1 VLDLDFGTYPYV
13 TSSNPS
19 VGSTCTG
26 LGVPPRDIHG
36 VAGVV
41 KVLHYN
47 SHFCSPWTV
56 ISPPNTIQAYCTR
69 VGEGPFPT
77 ELQGAAGGEL
87 REKGGE
93 YGTTTGRP
101 RRCGWIDIPQLKY
114 SIMVSALCTVST
126 GMRNRVVKRGCVCV
140 CKQQVNGIDS
150 INLTKLDVLT
160 GFQEVKIGARY
171 QDASGQEVGHMPSSL
186 SQFSQVRVDYETL
199 PGWTEDISH
208 CQSFEELPAN
218 CQAYVKRLEEL
229 LGVPIGWVG
238 VGNARSDMIK
248 KGDTSVFD
256 STSGAQK

>member
-26 LGVPPRDIHG
+26 LGVPPRDIYG

-41 KVLHYN
+41 KVLIPPAAT
-47 SHFCSPWTV
+47 FAQRIVV
-56 ISPPNTIQAYCTR
+56 ISLPYTKQAYCTR

-126 GMRNRVVKRGCVCV
+126 GMRNSVVKRGCVC
-140 CKQQVNGIDS
+140 I
-150 INLTKLDVLT
+150 IN
-160 GFQEVKIGARY
+160 R
-171 QDASGQEVGHMPSSL
+171 
-186 SQFSQVRVDYETL
+186 
-199 PGWTEDISH
+199 
-208 CQSFEELPAN
+208 
-218 CQAYVKRLEEL
+218 
-229 LGVPIGWVG
+229 
-238 VGNARSDMIK
+238 
-248 KGDTSVFD
+248 
-256 STSGAQK
+256 

>member
-56 ISPPNTIQAYCTR
+56 TSPPYTIQAYCTR

-114 SIMVSALCTVST
+114 SIMVCAVCSLIN
-126 GMRNRVVKRGCVCV
+126 MRNRVVK
-140 CKQQVNGIDS
+140 
-150 INLTKLDVLT
+150 
-160 GFQEVKIGARY
+160 
-171 QDASGQEVGHMPSSL
+171 QDCA
-186 SQFSQVRVDYETL
+186 
-199 PGWTEDISH
+199 
-208 CQSFEELPAN
+208 CACAN
-218 CQAYVKRLEEL
+218 NR
-229 LGVPIGWVG
+229 
-238 VGNARSDMIK
+238 
-248 KGDTSVFD
+248 
-256 STSGAQK
+256 